1 MGGGGAMRTAAKLA
15 GIGVG
20 RSKILGSSA
29 AHSTDQSVWN
39 AQRNAATVLSSQSV
53 KPAEVAP
60 LQTAELWDL
69 EDWELTDGGELIIEA
84 GEIMPRVVFDAVPTF
99 QEAKEATNELKDAI
113 DKIYLSP
120 DSSQC
125 EGSSPGSQVSVLSP
139 TDFEPETK
147 SCVIEAISH
156 PSVPKHA
163 LQAFQLLSANTGA
176 QTVVASIACDPNVWN
191 AVMQNAAVSNF
202 LQSRQKDAGFEAE
215 ETAEEVEELANG
227 TVIAGSEEAKEESH
241 PGNGVFNLMGFL
253 QNIRLTVTEMVYNV
267 SDYLQNLFPTAEKEK
282 PSADESSKESFMDN
296 KTMGGTLMGLAMLV
310 IMVVLVKRA

>member
-39 AQRNAATVLSSQSV
+39 GQRNATTLLSSQGV

-60 LQTAELWDL
+60 LQTAALWDL
-69 EDWELTDGGELIIEA
+69 EDWELTDGEPL
-84 GEIMPRVVFDAVPTF
+84 PRVVFDAVPTF
-99 QEAKEATNELKDAI
+99 QEAKEATTELKDAI
-113 DKIYLSP
+113 DKIYLSSH
-120 DSSQC
+120 SSQC

-139 TDFEPETK
+139 TDSEPETK
-147 SCVIEAISH
+147 SCVVEAISH

-202 LQSRQKDAGFEAE
+202 LQSCQKDAGFDAE
-215 ETAEEVEELANG
+215 ETAEEVEQLANS
-227 TVIAGSEEAKEESH
+227 TAVAEYEESEAESH
-241 PGNGVFNLMGFL
+241 SGNGVFSVMGFL
-253 QNIRLTVTEMVYNV
+253 QNIKLSVTEMVCKV

-282 PSADESSKESFMDN
+282 SSADESSKESFMDN

>member
-29 AHSTDQSVWN
+29 AQSIDQSVWN
-39 AQRNAATVLSSQSV
+39 AQRTATTVLSSQGV
-53 KPAEVAP
+53 KPAEVVP
-60 LQTAELWDL
+60 LQTAALWDL
-69 EDWELTDGGELIIEA
+69 DDWELTDGEP
-84 GEIMPRVVFDAVPTF
+84 MPRVVFDAVPTF
-99 QEAKEATNELKDAI
+99 QEAKEATTELKDAI
-113 DKIYLSP
+113 DKIYLSS
-120 DSSQC
+120 DSSQF
-125 EGSSPGSQVSVLSP
+125 EGSSPGSQVSVPSP
-139 TDFEPETK
+139 TDSEPETN

-202 LQSRQKDAGFEAE
+202 LQSHQKDAGFQAA
-215 ETAEEVEELANG
+215 ETAEEVEELANA
-227 TVIAGSEEAKEESH
+227 TVIAGSEEAEEETHS
-241 PGNGVFNLMGFL
+241 GNGVFNLRGFL
-253 QNIRLTVTEMVYNV
+253 QNIKLTVTEMVFKV
-267 SDYLQNLFPTAEKEK
+267 SDYLQNIFPTAEKEK
-282 PSADESSKESFMDN
+282 SSADESSKEGFMDN